1 MEKKINYAM
10 VGLFII
16 ILGAAWLAISLWLA
30 LGDFATQYT
39 TYRVY
44 IDESVSGLY
53 LDAPV
58 KYRGVEIGKVR
69 KIELNPDVP
78 GQVRLRL
85 DIGSN
90 VPIKEDTIAVLSV
103 QGLTGIAFVD
113 LMGGSLESPPLK
125 AKGKEP
131 YPVIQS
137 GPSFFTRLDTQGT
150 EVITN
155 LNILFNNL
163 ADLMETG
170 GKESLRDILQNASE
184 ITGTIVRRQEELE
197 QGIVSAAALLE
208 NMAAASQRLDALL
221 AQMDT
226 TARSFDHMANRAAA
240 ASDSINDYVLSSG
253 TGVQQFSRQTLPE
266 FGALISELRR
276 LADTLQA
283 VGRKLE
289 DDPRVLLYGR
299 DLVLPGPGE

>member
-44 IDESVSGLY
+44 MNESVSGLY

-69 KIELNPDVP
+69 NIDLNPDVP

-85 DIGSN
+85 DIRSD
-90 VPIKEDTIAVLSV
+90 VPIKEDTIAVLTV

-113 LMGGSLESPPLK
+113 LTGGSLDSPPLK
-125 AKGKEP
+125 AHGDEP

-137 GPSFFTRLDTQGT
+137 GPSFFKRLDTQGT
-150 EVITN
+150 ELITN
-155 LNILFNNL
+155 LNILFDNL
-163 ADLMETG
+163 AKLMETG
-170 GKESLRDILQNASE
+170 GKKSLREILQNASE
-184 ITGTIVRRQEELE
+184 ITGAIARRREDLE
-197 QGIVSAAALLE
+197 QGISSAALLLQ
-208 NMAAASQRLDALL
+208 NMAAASKRLDALL
-221 AQMDT
+221 AQLDR
-226 TARSFDHMANRAAA
+226 TAGSLEHMANSTAA
-240 ASDSINDYVLSSG
+240 ASDSINTYVSSSG
-253 TGVQQFSRQTLPE
+253 LGVQQFSRQTLPE
-266 FGALISELRR
+266 LGALISELRR

-283 VGRKLE
+283 VGRKFE

-299 DLVLPGPGE
+299 DLVRPGPGE

>member
-10 VGLFII
+10 VGLFVI
-16 ILGAAWLAISLWLA
+16 ILGAVWLAISLWLA
-30 LGDFATQYT
+30 LGDFAAQYT

-69 KIELNPDVP
+69 EIDLNPEVP

-85 DIGSN
+85 DIESD
-90 VPIKEDTIAVLSV
+90 VPIKEDTIAVLTV

-113 LMGGSLESPPLK
+113 LMGGSLESPPLQ
-125 AKGKEP
+125 AEGDEE
-131 YPVIQS
+131 YPVIRS

-150 EVITN
+150 ELISN
-155 LNILFNNL
+155 LNVL
-163 ADLMETG
+163 ADTLAELMETG
-170 GKESLRDILQNASE
+170 GKESLRDILQNVSDV
-184 ITGTIVRRQEELE
+184 TGAIARRQGELE
-197 QGIVSAAALLE
+197 QGIVNATTVLE
-208 NMAAASQRLDALL
+208 N
-221 AQMDT
+221 
-226 TARSFDHMANRAAA
+226 AAA
-240 ASDSINDYVLSSG
+240 ASARLDELLLQADRTAGSFERMADRVSAASESINTYVVGSG
-253 TGVQQFSRQTLPE
+253 AGVQQFSRQTLPE
-266 FGALISELRR
+266 LGALISELRR

-283 VGRKLE
+283 VGRKLK

-299 DLVLPGPGE
+299 DLELPGPGE